1 MTAVGARVNAGTIDV
16 QAQNITL
23 SAATDSLSVTGGSSS
38 KRHTAALNLYCTP
51 PKFRLAA

>member
-1 MTAVGARVNAGTIDV
+1 MFTVS
-16 QAQNITL
+16 QNITL

>member
-1 MTAVGARVNAGTIDV
+1 
-16 QAQNITL
+16 AQNITL